1 MLYRLGAVFAKFIAI
16 FEGSKLP
23 GTNSILNNSRASA
36 ARKKGRP
43 TPERPRGPCE
53 LGLGLSVEAAA

>member
-36 ARKKGRP
+36 HKKGRP